1 MTATTGV
8 RPRLGQVR
16 DLIARRSPAPARP
29 APRMARPPLF
39 LAVLGLTATLD
50 LIGLVMVLSASSV
63 EALSQ
68 HLSSWYYFERQAMW
82 VILGAGVMAIT
93 LRVDYHRWRR
103 YAGVAM
109 AFSMLLLLAVL
120 VPHVGVNVGGS
131 SRWLGFGQFRLQPS
145 ELVKLTFVFYVA
157 DVLARR
163 RERTGEVR
171 SVLPAVGLVFGP
183 AALLIFIQ
191 PDMGTT
197 MVLTAIAFGVL
208 WAAGLRLRTLAK
220 MTALGISLAF
230 LAGMAEPYRKARLLS
245 FLHPW
250 ADRATSGYQVV
261 QSMVGLASGGLIG
274 VGLGASKAKW
284 GFLPNAYTDFIFSVI
299 GEELGLLGSVTVVL
313 LFTAF
318 AVVGLRC
325 SRRAPDTFGG
335 LLAVGIVAWITVQ
348 AVLNIGA
355 VIGLL
360 PVTGVPLPLV
370 SFGGSSLVILMAAIG
385 VLLNVAAQG
394 RAFPDAGSPEASG
407 RTR

>member
-1 MTATTGV
+1 MG
-8 RPRLGQVR
+8 L
-16 DLIARRSPAPARP
+16 
-29 APRMARPPLF
+29 
-39 LAVLGLTATLD
+39 LGLIATLD

-82 VILGAGVMAIT
+82 VSLGALALAVTM
-93 LRVDYHRWRR
+93 RVDYHRWRR
-103 YAGVAM
+103 YAAPAMGV
-109 AFSMLLLLAVL
+109 SMILLLAVL

-131 SRWLGFGQFRLQPS
+131 SRWLGVGQFRLQPS
-145 ELVKLTFVFYVA
+145 ELVKLTFVVYLA

-171 SVLPAVGLVFGP
+171 SVLGAVGMVFGP

-197 MVLTAIAFGVL
+197 LVLAALAFGVL
-208 WAAGLRLRTLAK
+208 WASGLPGTTLAK
-220 MTALGISLAF
+220 MAALGVGLAC

-261 QSMVGLASGGLIG
+261 QSMVGFASGGLFG
-274 VGLGASKAKW
+274 AGLGASKAKW

-299 GEELGLLGSVTVVL
+299 GEELGLIGAALVVC
-313 LFTAF
+313 LFAAF
-318 AVVGLRC
+318 AVIGLRC
-325 SRRAPDTFGG
+325 SRRAPDGFGS
-335 LLAVGIVAWITVQ
+335 LVAVGIVVWVTAQ

-360 PVTGVPLPLV
+360 PVTGVPLPFV
-370 SFGGSSLVILMAAIG
+370 SFGGSSLVILMAAVGI
-385 VLLNVAAQG
+385 LLNIASQERAASA
-394 RAFPDAGSPEASG
+394 R
-407 RTR
+407 R

>member
-1 MTATTGV
+1 VTTATV
-8 RPRLGQVR
+8 AAQVR
-16 DLIARRSPAPARP
+16 SRLSGRIGGRRSIHVTRW
-29 APRMARPPLF
+29 PRSAIGMGL
-39 LAVLGLTATLD
+39 LGLTATLD

-82 VILGAGVMAIT
+82 VSLGALALAVTM
-93 LRVDYHRWRR
+93 RVDYHRWRR
-103 YAGVAM
+103 YAAPAM
-109 AFSMLLLLAVL
+109 AVSMALLLAVL

-131 SRWLGFGQFRLQPS
+131 SRWLGFGQFRIQPS
-145 ELVKLTFVFYVA
+145 ELVKLTFVVYLA
-157 DVLARR
+157 DVLSRR
-163 RERTGEVR
+163 KERTGEVR
-171 SVLPAVGLVFGP
+171 SVLGAVGMVFGP

-197 MVLTAIAFGVL
+197 LVLTALAFGVL
-208 WAAGLRLRTLAK
+208 WASGLPGKTLAK
-220 MTALGISLAF
+220 MAAMGVGLAF

-261 QSMVGLASGGLIG
+261 QSMVGFASGGLFG

-299 GEELGLLGSVTVVL
+299 GEELGLIGAALVVG
-313 LFTAF
+313 LFAGF
-318 AVVGLRC
+318 AIIGLRC
-325 SRRAPDTFGG
+325 SRRAPDSFGS
-335 LLAVGIVAWITVQ
+335 LVAVGIIVWITAQ

-385 VLLNVAAQG
+385 ILLNIASQE
-394 RAFPDAGSPEASG
+394 RAGSGSRASEAA
-407 RTR
+407 TRSR

>member
-1 MTATTGV
+1 MAA
-8 RPRLGQVR
+8 QVR
-16 DLIARRSPAPARP
+16 SRLSGRISARRAVPATRW
-29 APRMARPPLF
+29 PRTAIGMGL
-39 LAVLGLTATLD
+39 LGLTATLD

-82 VILGAGVMAIT
+82 VSLGALALAVTMRI
-93 LRVDYHRWRR
+93 DYHRWRR
-103 YAGVAM
+103 YAAPAM
-109 AFSMLLLLAVL
+109 AVSMALLLAVL

-131 SRWLGFGQFRLQPS
+131 SRWLGFGQFRVQPS
-145 ELVKLTFVFYVA
+145 ELVKLTFVVYLA

-163 RERTGEVR
+163 KERTGEVR
-171 SVLPAVGLVFGP
+171 SVLGAVGMVFGP

-197 MVLTAIAFGVL
+197 LVLTALTFGVL
-208 WAAGLRLRTLAK
+208 WASGLPGKTLAK
-220 MTALGISLAF
+220 MAAMGVGLAF

-261 QSMVGLASGGLIG
+261 QSMVGFASGGLFG

-299 GEELGLLGSVTVVL
+299 GEELGLIGAALVVC
-313 LFTAF
+313 LFAGF

-325 SRRAPDTFGG
+325 SRRAPDSFGS
-335 LLAVGIVAWITVQ
+335 LMAVGIIVWITAQ

-385 VLLNVAAQG
+385 ILLNIASQE
-394 RAFPDAGSPEASG
+394 RAGSGSRASEAAG
-407 RTR
+407 RSR